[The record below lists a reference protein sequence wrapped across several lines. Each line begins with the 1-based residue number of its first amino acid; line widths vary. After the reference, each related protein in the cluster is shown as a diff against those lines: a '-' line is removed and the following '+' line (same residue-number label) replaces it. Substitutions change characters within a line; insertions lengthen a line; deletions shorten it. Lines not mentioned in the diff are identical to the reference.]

1 MEEIEGASPDQWS
14 DLGDIASQMRDWSA
28 AIRAYKMA
36 LRGNLEPNVEM
47 QVCWNCA
54 LAIWFRAG
62 FADRRHTNTTN
73 DEWNEIM
80 AAKALYRRMLATY
93 ENKLQGRAQPQS
105 HKLYQY
111 AKDNL
116 IDTRRYSISREPDG
130 LLIPRVEYAGFSLD
144 DWLRNSEH
152 KCHG

>member
-1 MEEIEGASPDQWS
+1 VQEIEGGSPNDWS
-14 DLGDIASQMRDWSA
+14 DLGDLCSQMRDWEG

-36 LRGNLEPNVEM
+36 LRGDLEPNVEM

-62 FADRRHTNTTN
+62 FPDRESTNTTN
-73 DEWNEIM
+73 EEWDEIM
-80 AAKALYRRMLATY
+80 AAKALYRRMLSIY
-93 ENKLQGRAQPQS
+93 ETKLVGRAQPQS

-116 IDTRRYSISREPDG
+116 LDTRRYSFSRESDG
-130 LLIPRVEYAGFSLD
+130 TIIPRVEYEGFSLD
-144 DWLRNSEH
+144 EWFE
-152 KCHG
+152 KQGTV